1 MAQRVY
7 VVMDGKGKPLGFG
20 TKIEAVAAAEKHATQ
35 QGGIA
40 VLQEPDPKDAQKVQ
54 NPPIDPD
61 KLPDK
66 ANEGTALPQIIEAKY
81 GVPYLSV
88 DLVES
93 ITLQEALALCRPY
106 LPQAEKY
113 NGISDK
119 LLGGQGIDLLAAD
132 AKDKPIHNSF
142 GLLSRNAKLA
152 KGDSP
157 DGRTALA
164 FGLSLAPHQVGMRLS
179 GTITPRGWEPPADY
193 SERKFTDRQFDAKPK
208 MDVAAG
214 LSELAGVKL
223 ENRAYTT
230 CFLASDDCRASCL
243 VHSGQNSASVEAL
256 TSKLSMTRALYAEPA
271 AFCRLLLENLRRYFT
286 WGGCGD
292 LDLYVRLNVFSDIMW
307 ELIFPDL
314 LDPIKKIAQRAP
326 DGNKPSPYPV
336 PVWDYKKGKCV
347 ANKDAYE
354 KRPVTGHGGF
364 YDYTKVPARME
375 VFAKQLSTTHKTK
388 TSELLGLCK
397 DYYHLTFSF
406 SGSNDDYAKWH
417 LDNGG
422 KVAAV
427 FVLERLEK
435 YEGKYVKRGAETT
448 DLDAEGARVMFK
460 LPRTTPVADLEVLA
474 QLALYA
480 DKAKAPNRNLAAFLK
495 SRGMTLPYDVHP
507 DERAFWAAE
516 AASVLGYGFKPKD
529 FRLSVTTHEAKQLRG
544 LHEGNWFYG
553 FCYKLKEG
561 IKEALIHVDNL
572 KKKRD
577 KKEVEVQGFVFE
589 TGPFEG
595 YPVINAD
602 RNDLRAKDNLI
613 MQKQFGKDGPALVG
627 LDFKVAKI
635 RMVLDEYAIVVQQY
649 TKDGKKFMG
658 GYDEQ
663 AYFETEAEAKA
674 ALRSGNYPDDAF
686 VRRLS
691 ETAQVKLDL
700 EKNAFVTPVYKEGD
714 LFYVA
719 QTPSQTMDGSQEHG

>member
-35 QGGIA
+35 EGGIA
-40 VLQEPDPKDAQKVQ
+40 VLQEPDARDVQKVQ
-54 NPPIDPD
+54 NPPADPD

-66 ANEGTALPQIIEAKY
+66 ANEGTGLPQIIEAKY

-106 LPQAEKY
+106 FPQAEKY
-113 NGISDK
+113 NTISDK
-119 LLGGQGIDLLAAD
+119 LLGGAIDLLAVD
-132 AKDKPIHNSF
+132 AKDNPIHNSF

-164 FGLSLAPHQVGMRLS
+164 FGLSLAPHQVGLRLA
-179 GTITPRGWEPPADY
+179 GKVTPRGWEPPADY
-193 SERKFTDRQFDAKPK
+193 SERKFVDRQFEAKPNN
-208 MDVAAG
+208 DVAAG
-214 LSELAGVKL
+214 LSELSGVKL
-223 ENRAYTT
+223 PERAYTT
-230 CFLASDDCRASCL
+230 CFLASPDCRASCL
-243 VHSGQNSASVEAL
+243 VHSGQNSASIEAL
-256 TSKLSMTRALYAEPA
+256 TSKLSMTRALYAEPL

-314 LDPIKKIAQRAP
+314 LDPIKKIAQRSP
-326 DGNKPSPYPV
+326 DGNKANPYPV

-347 ANKDAYE
+347 TNKDAYE
-354 KRPVTGHGGF
+354 QRPVTGHGGF

-375 VFAKQLSTTHKTK
+375 VYAKQLSTTHKTK
-388 TSELLGLCK
+388 TSELLSLCK

-406 SGSNDDYAKWH
+406 SGTNEEYAKWH

-435 YEGKYVKRGAETT
+435 YKGEYVKRGALTT
-448 DLDAEGARVMFK
+448 DLNAEQIRVLLK
-460 LPRTTPVADLEVLA
+460 IPRGTPKEHLDVLA

-480 DKAKAPNRNLAAFLK
+480 DSAQPPKKALTSFLK
-495 SRGMTLPYDVHP
+495 ANKLTLPYDIHP
-507 DERAFWAAE
+507 NERAFWAAE
-516 AASVLGYGFKPKD
+516 LASVLGYSFKPSD
-529 FRLSVTTHEAKQLRG
+529 FRLSVTTDKKQQLRG
-544 LHEGNWFYG
+544 LHEDKWFYD
-553 FCYKLKEG
+553 FKF
-561 IKEALIHVDNL
+561 DS
-572 KKKRD
+572 
-577 KKEVEVQGFVFE
+577 
-589 TGPFEG
+589 GPFKG
-595 YPVINAD
+595 LPIINAD
-602 RNDLRAKDNLI
+602 RNDLRAKDSLI
-613 MQKQFGKDGPALVG
+613 MMTKLAGSGGKDGPALVG

-649 TKDGKKFMG
+649 TKDGKKVKG